1 MRQPGKGHSRV
12 TISVQILEVKK
23 GTMDFKSELMQQ
35 MKEAMKARD
44 SVRVGT
50 IRYLLSEVKN
60 AEIDQGELTEE
71 AITKLITKQVKQM
84 KDALKDFEAAG
95 RDEIVAE
102 ETAKIAILEE
112 FLPEQMSDEELD
124 AVVAKVVSTTEEKNM
139 GKLIGMVMGKVAGQ
153 ADGNRVASAVKKAL
167 S

>member
-1 MRQPGKGHSRV
+1 M
-12 TISVQILEVKK
+12 E
-23 GTMDFKSELMQQ
+23 FKSQLMQL
-35 MKEAMKARD
+35 MKDAMKARD

-50 IRYLLSEVKN
+50 LRYLLSEVKN
-60 AEIDQGELTEE
+60 AEIDQGELDEA

-95 RDEIVAE
+95 RDDVVAE
-102 ETAKIAILEE
+102 ENAKIAILEE
-112 FLPEQMSDEELD
+112 FLPEQMSDADLD
-124 AVVAKVVSTTEEKNM
+124 AIVAEVVGSTDEKNM

-153 ADGNRVASAVKKAL
+153 ADGGRVSAAVKKAL

>member
-1 MRQPGKGHSRV
+1 
-12 TISVQILEVKK
+12 
-23 GTMDFKSELMQQ
+23 MDFKSELMQQ

-124 AVVAKVVSTTEEKNM
+124 AVVAEVVSTTEEKNM

>member
-1 MRQPGKGHSRV
+1 
-12 TISVQILEVKK
+12 
-23 GTMDFKSELMQQ
+23 MDFKSQLMQQ

-50 IRYLLSEVKN
+50 LRYLLSEVKN
-60 AEIDQGELTEE
+60 AEIDQGELSEE

-84 KDALKDFEAAG
+84 KDALKDFIAAG
-95 RDEIVAE
+95 RDEIVSE
-102 ETAKIAILEE
+102 EEAKIAILEE
-112 FLPEQMSDEELD
+112 FLPEQLSDEKLD
-124 AVVAKVVSTTEEKNM
+124 AIVAEVVGGTEEKNM
-139 GKLIGMVMGKVAGQ
+139 GKVIGMVMSKVAGQ